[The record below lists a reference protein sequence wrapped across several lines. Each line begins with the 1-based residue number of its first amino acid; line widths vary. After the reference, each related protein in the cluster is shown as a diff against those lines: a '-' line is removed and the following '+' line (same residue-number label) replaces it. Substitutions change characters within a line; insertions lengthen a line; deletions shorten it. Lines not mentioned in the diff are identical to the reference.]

1 MATGSERTYMVITTT
16 EPSKGYHISSV
27 NFSLP
32 DAVVSENIHEVASI
46 TYGAISKVAPQQVA
60 E

>member
-1 MATGSERTYMVITTT
+1 MVISIT
-16 EPSKGYHISSV
+16 EPSKLYHISSV
-27 NFSLP
+27 SFSLP